1 MGRPFDQVS
10 SFKKSGGCRRLALTL
25 LAFVYLFVGIAHNIS
40 CLDHAVASSM
50 ALQYTADASDEGGS
64 KSKVVMCDHCPTCAP
79 AVMPAPS
86 VSSFPTAVPAAPVVA
101 AASVMI
107 AGLFRLDT
115 PPPKFLT

>member
-1 MGRPFDQVS
+1 MGHAADHSLPV
-10 SFKKSGGCRRLALTL
+10 KKSSGFRRSMLMF

-40 CLDHAVASSM
+40 CLDQAVASSI
-50 ALQYTADASDEGGS
+50 AFEQTSDAGDDGAKTAIVIS
-64 KSKVVMCDHCPTCAP
+64 DHCPMCAP
-79 AVMPAPS
+79 TVMPEPA
-86 VSSFPTAVPAAPVVA
+86 VAFVPTADPAAPVVA